1 MPDARTELLI
11 DVVYN
16 ALIDQPDRTFPGIPM
31 WASDC
36 EDDRLDVRYYATQA
50 IEALED
56 GGWL

>member
-1 MPDARTELLI
+1 MLI

-16 ALIDQPDRTFPGIPM
+16 ALIDRPDRTFPGIQM
-31 WASDC
+31 WSSDC
-36 EDDRLDVRYYATQA
+36 EDDRLDVRHYATQA